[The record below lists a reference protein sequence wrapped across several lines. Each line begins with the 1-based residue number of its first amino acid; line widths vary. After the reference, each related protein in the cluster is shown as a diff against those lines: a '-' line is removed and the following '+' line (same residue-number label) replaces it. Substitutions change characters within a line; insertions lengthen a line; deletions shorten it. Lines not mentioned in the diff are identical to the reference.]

1 MGRIVLAI
9 VCLAFILLPAS
20 GCAGGQEAAIE
31 AGLEETFLLP
41 AGEEAVITDE
51 DMKIRFEEVIEDS
64 RCPRSVECVWAGQA
78 KYALLFTL
86 EDDSERAVLTEPG
99 AYGQTQINVLD
110 YVVKASLEPYPEEP
124 DDINEGDYRLCMT
137 VSKVPASTMG
147 LEDRADI
154 YAAVIKRLYTSDHS
168 FGSNPP
174 DFPNLYLIYVTDDRA
189 GADMQEPA
197 ASRLLTGPLRGAIEE
212 RLSDLPAKIY
222 WVGSFAEVPLVNNS
236 SVKGGGAV
244 VNVGNI
250 HEQDGAVQVSG
261 SIYVA
266 NLAASGRTYI
276 LEEHDGAW
284 RITGDTGVIWVS

>member
-1 MGRIVLAI
+1 M
-9 VCLAFILLPAS
+9 
-20 GCAGGQEAAIE
+20 
-31 AGLEETFLLP
+31 
-41 AGEEAVITDE
+41 
-51 DMKIRFEEVIEDS
+51 
-64 RCPRSVECVWAGQA
+64 WAGQA
-78 KYALLFTL
+78 RYDLLFTL
-86 EDDSERAVLTEPG
+86 GDDSERAVLTEPG

-124 DDINEGDYRLCMT
+124 DGINEGDYRLRMT

-174 DFPNLYLIYVTDDRA
+174 DFPSLYLIYVTDDRT

-197 ASRLLTGPLRGAIEE
+197 ASRLLTEPLRGAIDE
-212 RLSDLPAKIY
+212 RLSELPAKIH
-222 WVGSFAEVPLVNNS
+222 WVSSFGEVPLANNS
-236 SVKGGGAV
+236 GVEGGGAV
-244 VNVGNI
+244 ISMGNI
-250 HEQDGAVQVSG
+250 HEQEDGAMQLSG

-276 LEEHDGAW
+276 LEEQDGTW
-284 RITGDTGVIWVS
+284 RITGDTGVIWIS